1 MTRTKIV
8 ATVGPA
14 CNSEAVL
21 AEMIDAGVNVFR
33 LNFSHGSLDSH
44 AESLRRIRLTAA
56 KKQAFVAVMGDLCGP
71 KIRLGEITGGQCA
84 LREGQTLL
92 IQRQP
97 VLGTA
102 ERVSTNYPAL
112 IDDVQP
118 GHRVL
123 IDDGNVLLRVQDK
136 QADTIV
142 CRCEV
147 AGVISDRKGINLP
160 DTNVSTP
167 TLTEKDR
174 RDLQWA
180 LENDLDFVALSFV
193 RRPGDLEQLRDIL
206 KGYQSDM
213 KVVSKIEKPE
223 AIERLEEIIALSD
236 VVLVARGDLGVEMEV
251 FRVPLIQKEITL
263 LCRRQGKPVI
273 IATQMLQSMVD
284 APVPTRAEVSDVANA
299 VLDTADAVMLSAE
312 TSVGKYPLA
321 AVRMIRKIAEQTESF
336 GQRYGEELGAN
347 ATTRFPVAKAVVRA
361 AALVAADLDV
371 PAVAVW
377 TDHGD
382 SPRLLCKHRLAQPIA
397 AFTADERVCRQMA
410 ILYGVY
416 PVHRPQV
423 LGLESFMEQVD
434 QVLLEKGV
442 AQKGDQIV
450 LIADMHPD
458 VPGDT
463 DALII
468 RTVGDSTS
476 QKP

>member
-1 MTRTKIV
+1 MIKTKIV
-8 ATVGPA
+8 ATVGPG

-21 AEMIDAGVNVFR
+21 AGMIDAGVNVFR
-33 LNFSHGSLDSH
+33 LNFSHGSLDDH
-44 AESLRRIRLTAA
+44 AEAVRRIRLLAG
-56 KKQAFVAVMGDLCGP
+56 KKRAFVAIMGDLCGP
-71 KIRLGEITGGQCA
+71 KIRLGEIADGKCE
-84 LREGQTLL
+84 LREGQTVL

-97 VLGTA
+97 VLGTPD
-102 ERVSTNYPAL
+102 RVSTNYPAL
-112 IDDVQP
+112 IDEVRE

-123 IDDGNVLLRVQDK
+123 IDDGNVLLRVQEK
-136 QADTIV
+136 QPDAVV
-142 CRCEV
+142 CLCEV
-147 AGVISDRKGINLP
+147 AGTISDRKGINLP
-160 DTNVSTP
+160 DSRLSTP

-180 LENDLDFVALSFV
+180 MENDLDFIALSFV
-193 RRPGDLEQLRDIL
+193 RRPEDLEQLHDIL

-223 AIERLEEIIALSD
+223 AIEQLEKIIALSD

-251 FRVPLIQKEITL
+251 CRVPLIQKEITL

-299 VLDTADAVMLSAE
+299 ILDSTDAVMLSAE

-336 GQRYGEELGAN
+336 GQHYGDELGASG
-347 ATTRFPVAKAVVRA
+347 TSLFPVAKAVVRA
-361 AALVAADLDV
+361 AALVAADLNV
-371 PAVAVW
+371 PAVALW

-382 SPRLLCKHRLAQPIA
+382 SPRLLCKLRLTQPIA

-410 ILYGVY
+410 ILYGVF

-423 LGLESFMEQVD
+423 LGLHSFMEQ
-434 QVLLEKGV
+434 
-442 AQKGDQIV
+442 
-450 LIADMHPD
+450 AD
-458 VPGDT
+458 
-463 DALII
+463 
-468 RTVGDSTS
+468 
-476 QKP
+476 

>member
-1 MTRTKIV
+1 MTKTKIV

-14 CNSEAVL
+14 CNREAVL

-33 LNFSHGSLDSH
+33 LNFSHGSLDGH
-44 AESLRRIRLTAA
+44 AEAVRRIRLLAA
-56 KKQAFVAVMGDLCGP
+56 KKRAFVAVMGDLCGP
-71 KIRLGEITGGQCA
+71 KIRLGEIAGGKCE
-84 LREGQTLL
+84 LREGQTVL
-92 IQRQP
+92 IQRQA
-97 VLGTA
+97 VLGTP
-102 ERVSTNYPAL
+102 ERISTNYPAL
-112 IDDVQP
+112 IDDVRP

-123 IDDGNVLLRVQDK
+123 IDDGNVLLRVREK
-136 QADTIV
+136 QPDALV
-142 CRCEV
+142 CLCEV
-147 AGVISDRKGINLP
+147 GGTISDRKGINLP
-160 DTNVSTP
+160 DSNVSTP
-167 TLTEKDR
+167 TLTDKDR

-180 LENDLDFVALSFV
+180 LENDLDFIALSFV
-193 RRPGDLEQLRDIL
+193 RRPEDLEQLRDIL
-206 KGYQSDM
+206 EGYQSEM

-223 AIERLEEIIALSD
+223 AVERLEEIIALSD

-251 FRVPLIQKEITL
+251 CRVPLIQKEITL
-263 LCRRQGKPVI
+263 LCRRRGKPVI

-299 VLDTADAVMLSAE
+299 ILDATDAVMLSAE

-321 AVRMIRKIAEQTESF
+321 AVRMIRRIAERTESF
-336 GQRYGEELGAN
+336 GHRYGDELGAN
-347 ATTRFPVAKAVVRA
+347 VPTLFPVAKAVVRA

-377 TDHGD
+377 TDHGR
-382 SPRLLCKHRLAQPIA
+382 SPRLLCKHRLTQPIA

-410 ILYGVY
+410 VLYGVV

-423 LGLESFMEQVD
+423 LGLQSFMEQAD
-434 QVLLEKGV
+434 RILLEEGIVRKGE
-442 AQKGDQIV
+442 QIV

-468 RTVGDSTS
+468 RIVGNDLSE
-476 QKP
+476 KP